1 MTQML
6 MNLILLEDSGPKLG
20 GSFAA
25 SALGHAVRPGG
36 IGVVTAGVG
45 VGSPASIQWVGARLL
60 PAILQCTG
68 QPIWTHLVQS
78 ASSADGVPIVA

>member
-25 SALGHAVRPGG
+25 SGLEALELSQLGWGL
-36 IGVVTAGVG
+36 GVL
-45 VGSPASIQWVGARLL
+45 PASNG
-60 PAILQCTG
+60 
-68 QPIWTHLVQS
+68 
-78 ASSADGVPIVA
+78 